1 MMLSLIEPILAAAG
15 KAIAAATKEANDG
28 NQEAAERIVK
38 KFVAASQIELDE
50 DMAEAYELL
59 EKRFE

>member
-1 MMLSLIEPILAAAG
+1 MMLSLIEPILVAAG
-15 KAIAAATKEANDG
+15 KAIAAATREANDG

-38 KFVAASQIELDE
+38 KFVAASQLDLDE

>member
-1 MMLSLIEPILAAAG
+1 MLSLIEPILSAAG

-38 KFVAASQIELDE
+38 RFVAASQLELDE
-50 DMAEAYELL
+50 DMAEAKELL

>member
-1 MMLSLIEPILAAAG
+1 MLSLIEPILSAAG
-15 KAIAAATKEANDG
+15 KAIAASTKEANDG

-38 KFVAASQIELDE
+38 RFVAASQLELDE
-50 DMAEAYELL
+50 DMAEAKELL